1 MNASASPATEPAKE
15 TILVTEP
22 EFRKGEEIF
31 RGASDIY
38 CEPAPP
44 DEPAL
49 AESIL
54 ARGTRVVIVGIAPY
68 RNRLYEALGQVGGG
82 LIARFGVGH
91 DTIDKALARQH
102 RLLVTN
108 TPGALDISVA
118 EHTIWLLGSLARRI
132 ASLHPQVRAG
142 QFAAQTGTEVHGKTL
157 GILGFGHIGRR
168 VARMAHFGLGMK
180 VIATGSRPPR
190 ALEAAEGRN
199 LAEILAA
206 CGTDLYT
213 DDVEQ
218 VFRQS
223 DVLSVHIPANAATR
237 QFVNRQRLAWLRPT
251 ALLINTARG
260 SVLDEEALYDALA
273 AGQLAGAALDVFA
286 VEPYQPAHPDKD
298 LRRLNHVV
306 LTPHVGSTTREA
318 NARMAMA
325 CLANVRHFLA
335 SNYDQMN
342 RVDLAESREA
352 TDRAA

>member
-1 MNASASPATEPAKE
+1 MNTSASPAVEPTKE
-15 TILVTEP
+15 TVLVTAP

-31 RGASDIY
+31 RGASDIN
-38 CEPAPP
+38 CESAPS
-44 DEPAL
+44 EELAL

-54 ARGTRVVIVGIAPY
+54 THRSRVVIVGVVPY
-68 RNRLYEALGQVGGG
+68 RDRLYEALGTAGGG

-102 RLLVTN
+102 RLVVTN

-132 ASLHPQVRAG
+132 AFLHLQVRAG
-142 QFAAQTGTEVHGKTL
+142 QFAAKTGTEMHGKTL

-168 VARMAHFGLGMK
+168 VARMAHFGFGMK
-180 VIATGSRPPR
+180 VIAAGSRPPR
-190 ALEAAEGRN
+190 ALEAAERRG
-199 LAEILAA
+199 LAEILPA
-206 CGTDLYT
+206 CGADAYT

-218 VFRQS
+218 IFRQS
-223 DVLSVHIPANAATR
+223 DVLSVHIPANAETR

-273 AGQLAGAALDVFA
+273 AGRLAGAALDVFA
-286 VEPYQPAHPDKD
+286 VEPYRPAHPDKD
-298 LRRLNHVV
+298 LRRLDNVA
-306 LTPHVGSTTREA
+306 LTPHVGSNTREA
-318 NARMAMA
+318 NARMATA

-335 SNYDQMN
+335 GHYDQMN
-342 RVDLAESREA
+342 RVDLQA
-352 TDRAA
+352 T